1 MGNLSQQKR
10 LRMLEFL
17 NKIKEDYKDDDKI
30 LASLGEIENEINS
43 KKYGLIWEKH
53 EEQVDAM
60 MRNHIPVFTEVNEKE
75 INATSENSFNFL
87 LEGDNL
93 HSLKLLEKTHL
104 GRIDVIYIDPP
115 YNTGNKDFIYNDNLI
130 DNNDN
135 FFHSKWLSLND

>member
-87 LEGDNL
+87 F
-93 HSLKLLEKTHL
+93 
-104 GRIDVIYIDPP
+104 R
-115 YNTGNKDFIYNDNLI
+115 KD
-130 DNNDN
+130 
-135 FFHSKWLSLND
+135 

>member
-53 EEQVDAM
+53 E
-60 MRNHIPVFTEVNEKE
+60 
-75 INATSENSFNFL
+75 
-87 LEGDNL
+87 
-93 HSLKLLEKTHL
+93 
-104 GRIDVIYIDPP
+104 
-115 YNTGNKDFIYNDNLI
+115 
-130 DNNDN
+130 
-135 FFHSKWLSLND
+135 